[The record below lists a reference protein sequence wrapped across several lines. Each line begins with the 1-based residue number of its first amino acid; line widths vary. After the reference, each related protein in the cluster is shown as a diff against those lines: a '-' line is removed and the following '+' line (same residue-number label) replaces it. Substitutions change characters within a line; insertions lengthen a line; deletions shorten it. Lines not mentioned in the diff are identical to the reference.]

1 MNYTSV
7 DRSRMVSHII
17 PVSGELQQGGNGNLG
32 TTGLSGMQDSPH
44 SLKIKQEPFQLSPPS
59 PLPHLHQVSGFE
71 LQSNCIGIT
80 PKDLD
85 TTTMTGSLGRG
96 LTSHHVSP
104 LSHHHHHHHH
114 SHPSLHSPNSVVSI
128 HSATTGTAG
137 SSHHH
142 LDDKGSSPIGALHS
156 TTNSNPSTP
165 SAPSTPT
172 TATTDSGATVTA
184 SSASNPNDGSS
195 SAAVNSKPPFS
206 YVALIAMAIQHSPQK
221 RATLSEIYAY
231 ITAKFP
237 YFEKNKKGWQNS
249 IRHNLSLNE
258 CFVKVPREGGGERKG
273 NFWTLDPQYEDMFE
287 NGNYRRRR
295 RMKRPYRNAPPP
307 YHKQFFGD
315 PFSTTHVHLGPRN
328 IFGHSPPS
336 YAPPPYTRY
345 DTSPWSLQQSQ
356 LSYNHCQSL
365 QSQLQPM
372 QSMQIPAMNGYSQLG
387 TSLSESL
394 FSHFVPSF
402 VERGNADRPDKAF
415 QGNYLDV
422 PGGTT
427 GSPGSMGSSSFG
439 NSFAA
444 CSRRHESAMTTD
456 TMAGRCYWPDMVN
469 VKEEPG
475 TNVVSTSSV
484 GSVGVPSSMMSSAV
498 SSGVSTTGFAPM
510 EFQTRSKCFM

>member
-1 MNYTSV
+1 MNYV

-17 PVSGELQQGGNGNLG
+17 PVSGELQQGNENLG
-32 TTGLSGMQDSPH
+32 STGLGSMQDSFH
-44 SLKIKQEPFQLSPPS
+44 SLKIKQEPLQLSPPS
-59 PLPHLHQVSGFE
+59 SLPPLHQVSSFVSE
-71 LQSNCIGIT
+71 LQSGCIGGNA
-80 PKDLD
+80 KDLD
-85 TTTMTGSLGRG
+85 SSSVPGLNRSSL
-96 LTSHHVSP
+96 TAHVP
-104 LSHHHHHHHH
+104 LGHHHHHHHH
-114 SHPSLHSPNSVVSI
+114 HHPHHSLHSPSTVVSM
-128 HSATTGTAG
+128 HTTTTTTAG
-137 SSHHH
+137 STHHH
-142 LDDKGSSPIGALHS
+142 LDDKGSSPVGVLHS

-172 TATTDSGATVTA
+172 VATTDSTATTVATGTNNSTNGGGTTVT
-184 SSASNPNDGSS
+184 NN
-195 SAAVNSKPPFS
+195 KPPYS
-206 YVALIAMAIQHSPQK
+206 YVALIAMAIQHSAQK

-295 RMKRPYRNAPPP
+295 RMKRPYRNAP
-307 YHKQFFGD
+307 YHKTIFGD

-336 YAPPPYTRY
+336 YAPTAYTRY
-345 DTSPWSLQQSQ
+345 DTSAWSLQQPQ
-356 LSYNHCQSL
+356 LSYSHCQSL
-365 QSQLQPM
+365 QPQLQPM

-387 TSLSESL
+387 TSLS
-394 FSHFVPSF
+394 
-402 VERGNADRPDKAF
+402 
-415 QGNYLDV
+415 NYLDV
-422 PGGTT
+422 PGGTA
-427 GSPGSMGSSSFG
+427 GSPGSMGGGSFG
-439 NSFAA
+439 SSFAA
-444 CSRRHESAMTTD
+444 CGRRHESAMPTD
-456 TMAGRCYWPDMVN
+456 TMPGRCYWPEMVN

-475 TNVVSTSSV
+475 TNTVSTSGV
-484 GSVGVPSSMMSSAV
+484 GVGVGGVGVGVGVGVPSGMMSSTA

>member
-1 MNYTSV
+1 MNYTST

-17 PVSGELQQGGNGNLG
+17 PVSGELQQGNGNLG
-32 TTGLSGMQDSPH
+32 ATGLSGMQDSPH

-59 PLPHLHQVSGFE
+59 PLPPLHQVSGFE
-71 LQSNCIGIT
+71 LQSGCIGGST
-80 PKDLD
+80 KDLD
-85 TTTMTGSLGRG
+85 TSVAGNLGRG
-96 LTSHHVSP
+96 LTSHHVS
-104 LSHHHHHHHH
+104 LSHHHPHH
-114 SHPSLHSPNSVVSI
+114 SLQHSPNSVVVSM
-128 HSATTGTAG
+128 HSSANTT
-137 SSHHH
+137 HHH
-142 LDDKGSSPIGALHS
+142 LADDKGSSPVGGLHS

-165 SAPSTPT
+165 SAPSTPN
-172 TATTDSGATVTA
+172 AATDSTA
-184 SSASNPNDGSS
+184 SAGVSGTNNANGTGGTSA
-195 SAAVNSKPPFS
+195 NSKPPFS
-206 YVALIAMAIQHSPQK
+206 YVALIAMAIQHSSQK

-295 RMKRPYRNAPPP
+295 RMKRPYRNAP
-307 YHKQFFGD
+307 YHKPLFGD

-336 YAPPPYTRY
+336 YAPTTYTRY
-345 DTSPWSLQQSQ
+345 DTSAWSLQQSQ
-356 LSYNHCQSL
+356 LSYSHCQSL
-365 QSQLQPM
+365 QPQLQPM

-387 TSLSESL
+387 TSLS
-394 FSHFVPSF
+394 
-402 VERGNADRPDKAF
+402 
-415 QGNYLDV
+415 NYLDV

-427 GSPGSMGSSSFG
+427 GSPGSMGGGSFGSSFATCG
-439 NSFAA
+439 
-444 CSRRHESAMTTD
+444 RRHDA
-456 TMAGRCYWPDMVN
+456 TMATETMPSRCYWPEMVN

-475 TNVVSTSSV
+475 SNAVSASGV
-484 GSVGVPSSMMSSAV
+484 GGVGVPSGMMGSAA
-498 SSGVSTTGFAPM
+498 SSGVSTTGFAPV

>member
-1 MNYTSV
+1 MNYV

-17 PVSGELQQGGNGNLG
+17 PVSGELQQGNGNLG
-32 TTGLSGMQDSPH
+32 SAALNSLDPPH
-44 SLKIKQEPFQLSPPS
+44 LKIKQEPFQLSPPS
-59 PLPHLHQVSGFE
+59 PLPPLHQVSGFVSD
-71 LQSNCIGIT
+71 LQGGCIGGNA
-80 PKDLD
+80 KDLD
-85 TTTMTGSLGRG
+85 SSSVPGSLGRG
-96 LTSHHVSP
+96 LTSHHVS

-114 SHPSLHSPNSVVSI
+114 HPHHSLHSPSPVVSI
-128 HSATTGTAG
+128 HTTTTTTGG
-137 SSHHH
+137 STHHH
-142 LDDKGSSPIGALHS
+142 LDDKGSSPVGALHS

-172 TATTDSGATVTA
+172 VAATDSTATAVATGTNNGINGG
-184 SSASNPNDGSS
+184 SSAT
-195 SAAVNSKPPFS
+195 NSKPPYS
-206 YVALIAMAIQHSPQK
+206 YVALIAMAIQDSKHK

-295 RMKRPYRNAPPP
+295 RMKRPYRNAPYKPP
-307 YHKQFFGD
+307 LFGD
-315 PFSTTHVHLGPRN
+315 PFSTTHMHLGSRN

-336 YAPPPYTRY
+336 YAPTAYSRY
-345 DTSPWSLQQSQ
+345 DTSAWSLQQSQ
-356 LSYNHCQSL
+356 LSYSHCQSL
-365 QSQLQPM
+365 QPQLQPM

-387 TSLSESL
+387 TSLS
-394 FSHFVPSF
+394 
-402 VERGNADRPDKAF
+402 
-415 QGNYLDV
+415 NYLDV
-422 PGGTT
+422 PGGTA
-427 GSPGSMGSSSFG
+427 GSPGSMGGGSFG
-439 NSFAA
+439 SSFAA
-444 CSRRHESAMTTD
+444 CGRRHESAMATD
-456 TMAGRCYWPDMVN
+456 AMPGRCYWPEMVN

-475 TNVVSTSSV
+475 TNTVSTSGV
-484 GSVGVPSSMMSSAV
+484 GVGVGVGVGGVGVPSGMMSTAA